1 MNKIFKSLLY
11 VGLVAFS
18 TTSLVSCIDE
28 TEPTDVATDDQI
40 GQSSAAIEALTM
52 AMPAY
57 VIEVDNSLLNNNNWH
72 AAFGY
77 PAMMMM
83 RDLKTGDFGFNTTDY
98 ASHFNHWSH
107 NKYSGDGYLYGQ
119 YIWNYYW
126 KLIQTTNNVVG
137 PINPENSTTTQLGYL
152 GAGLAYR
159 ALAYLDLARMY
170 EFLPNDKTQGVN
182 SAGNDV
188 TNYTVPII
196 TNDVTPEGARNNP
209 RVKRE
214 VMAEFILND
223 LNNAEKYIP
232 NLTNREGNSLPDLAC
247 VYGLKARLYMWLE
260 DYANAKIYARKAIDA
275 ATVSPV
281 SAEDGLSLTTGFN
294 DASEWMWGANQT
306 SESRSVTS
314 GIVNFTSWVSN
325 QSAFGYTGASTG
337 LYIITDKNLYDR
349 ISKSDW
355 RKLWFQPT
363 EDSNLREEIA
373 YLHEDAKAAPAYAGL
388 KFRPGAGNA
397 DDYKIGAAVSVP
409 LMRVEEMYFIEAE
422 AAAHINPADG
432 KALVEA
438 FMTQYRDE
446 SYTCRETETDA
457 VVEEIVFQKRVELWG
472 EGQTFFDIKRL
483 DYSVTRGYAGTPF
496 TDLARLNTN
505 GRPAWMNLVM
515 VRTEANNNQALE
527 GWNNP
532 DPSDLY
538 TPWVDL

>member
-98 ASHFNHWSH
+98 ANHFNHWSH

-137 PINPENSTTTQLGYL
+137 PINPENSTSTQLGYL

-247 VYGLKARLYMWLE
+247 VYGLKARLYMWL
-260 DYANAKIYARKAIDA
+260 
-275 ATVSPV
+275 
-281 SAEDGLSLTTGFN
+281 
-294 DASEWMWGANQT
+294 
-306 SESRSVTS
+306 
-314 GIVNFTSWVSN
+314 
-325 QSAFGYTGASTG
+325 
-337 LYIITDKNLYDR
+337 
-349 ISKSDW
+349 
-355 RKLWFQPT
+355 
-363 EDSNLREEIA
+363 
-373 YLHEDAKAAPAYAGL
+373 
-388 KFRPGAGNA
+388 
-397 DDYKIGAAVSVP
+397 
-409 LMRVEEMYFIEAE
+409 
-422 AAAHINPADG
+422 
-432 KALVEA
+432 
-438 FMTQYRDE
+438 
-446 SYTCRETETDA
+446 
-457 VVEEIVFQKRVELWG
+457 
-472 EGQTFFDIKRL
+472 
-483 DYSVTRGYAGTPF
+483 
-496 TDLARLNTN
+496 
-505 GRPAWMNLVM
+505 
-515 VRTEANNNQALE
+515 
-527 GWNNP
+527 
-532 DPSDLY
+532 
-538 TPWVDL
+538 